1 MHRFTLFLATAAA
14 FVAAPFASRLG
25 PVLGALVFVSIGV
38 GLAWT
43 ASAGVNAVA
52 AASGALGAFALGTW
66 YASLPVVAGAALLA
80 FCYFERSLR
89 IKETPA
95 RVIHVILASGAGAIA
110 GYLAWR
116 YAGSDLGVRAT
127 VVIVTA
133 ILAGLPLFVEADDVV
148 AHTLDTLADDL
159 PKSAAKPL
167 RAGAELRRSV
177 DAALLDRRTAR
188 EMNETWNNLVRLA
201 QARSRLENRQPKSE
215 KKRGKKHTQNHR
227 AVIARVEERIA
238 DHVRILTQAY
248 TAVDAAHAAEA
259 SMNDAA
265 ARSVET
271 TGESLDEVSR
281 ALVDDVL

>member
-1 MHRFTLFLATAAA
+1 MHRFSMLVATAVA

-25 PVLGALVFVSIGV
+25 PVLGALVFIAIGV
-38 GLAWT
+38 ALAWT
-43 ASAGVNAVA
+43 ASAGMNAVA
-52 AASGALGAFALGTW
+52 AAGGALGAFALGTW
-66 YASLPVVAGAALLA
+66 YHSLPVVAGAALLA
-80 FCYFERSLR
+80 LCYFERSLR
-89 IKETPA
+89 IRETVA
-95 RVIHVILASGAGAIA
+95 RAIHVLLAAGAGAIA

-127 VVIVTA
+127 VIVVTA
-133 ILAGLPLFVEADDVV
+133 ILAGLPLFVEADDAI
-148 AHTLDTLADDL
+148 AHTLDSLADDL

-188 EMNETWNNLVRLA
+188 EMNETWSNLVRLA
-201 QARSRLENRQPKSE
+201 HARTRLEQRQSKSE
-215 KKRGKKHTQNHR
+215 KKRGKKHSQNQR
-227 AVIARVEERIA
+227 AVIARVEERIS

-259 SMNDAA
+259 SINDSA
-265 ARSVET
+265 ARNVET

-281 ALVDDVL
+281 ALVDDIV